1 MYTFSLSMHSSTMV
15 IIPWKQFHQDSVCRQ
30 TQFAILVRGQFAT
43 HLLLKEVLSV
53 AEGAKLGLL
62 LFVFQLLLRRPEVED
77 EILKGENDAL
87 QRK

>member
-1 MYTFSLSMHSSTMV
+1 MIEFAVFVGKPS
-15 IIPWKQFHQDSVCRQ
+15 RQ
-30 TQFAILVRGQFAT
+30 RAT

-62 LFVFQLLLRRPEVED
+62 LLVLQFLLRRPEVED
-77 EILKGENDAL
+77 EILKGENDSL

>member
-1 MYTFSLSMHSSTMV
+1 MFAFAVLVETSRSSL
-15 IIPWKQFHQDSVCRQ
+15 
-30 TQFAILVRGQFAT
+30 AA

-62 LFVFQLLLRRPEVED
+62 LFVLQLLLRRPEVED
-77 EILKGENDAL
+77 EILEGENDAL

>member
-1 MYTFSLSMHSSTMV
+1 M
-15 IIPWKQFHQDSVCRQ
+15 
-30 TQFAILVRGQFAT
+30 RGQFAT